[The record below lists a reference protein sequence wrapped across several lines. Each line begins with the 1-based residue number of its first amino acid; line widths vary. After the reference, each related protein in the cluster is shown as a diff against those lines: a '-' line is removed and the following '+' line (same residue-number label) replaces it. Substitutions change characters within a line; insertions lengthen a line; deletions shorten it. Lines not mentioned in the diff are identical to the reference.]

1 MTPKNANKLLIHYPY
16 SYSED
21 TVQTLG
27 EAGYLYHY
35 PNIFCI
41 TNLFSERESS
51 GIPAYKLVYCPIS
64 HLRSVVN

>member
-1 MTPKNANKLLIHYPY
+1 MTPKNTNKLLIHYPY

-41 TNLFSERESS
+41 TNLFSERE
-51 GIPAYKLVYCPIS
+51 
-64 HLRSVVN
+64 